1 MVKKQWYFCLFAVLV
16 LLVLPIGSAI
26 QTDAEEHLLT
36 GNAVLPDGDGKNSF
50 DSPLFTG
57 YLLIHVY
64 TYTTGAGFEP
74 YEGAN
79 ITVKGFLNS
88 YTGQTDENGDC
99 LFQVHTNLFR
109 SKKYFVK
116 VSISPDD
123 WLHTKRI
130 SFFIQPRQILYKE
143 FLFIRL

>member
-1 MVKKQWYFCLFAVLV
+1 MMKKQVYFCIFAVFV
-16 LLVLPIGSAI
+16 LLILPVGSALN
-26 QTDAEEHLLT
+26 TSLEEQSIT
-36 GNAVLPDGDGKNSF
+36 GHVDTSEVNGSF
-50 DSPLFTG
+50 DPPLFTG

-64 TYTTGAGFEP
+64 TYTAGVGFEP

-79 ITVKGFLNS
+79 VTVKGFLYS
-88 YTGQTDENGDC
+88 YTGQTDENGDY
-99 LFQVHTNLFR
+99 LFNVHTNLFR
-109 SKKYFVK
+109 PKKYFVK

-143 FLFIRL
+143 FLFIVL

>member
-1 MVKKQWYFCLFAVLV
+1 MKKKQLYFCIFAMFV
-16 LLVLPIGSAI
+16 LLILPVGSAMNE
-26 QTDAEEHLLT
+26 QTEEQT
-36 GNAVLPDGDGKNSF
+36 RTSRVDSQEGKGSL
-50 DSPLFTG
+50 DSPLFAG

-64 TYTTGAGFEP
+64 TYTAGVGFEP

-79 ITVKGFLNS
+79 ITVKGFLYS
-88 YTGQTDENGDC
+88 YTGQTDETGDC
-99 LFQVHTNLFR
+99 LFKVHTNLFR
-109 SKKYFVK
+109 QKKYFVK

-143 FLFIRL
+143 FLFIVL

>member
-1 MVKKQWYFCLFAVLV
+1 MKKKQLYFCIFALFVLM
-16 LLVLPIGSAI
+16 VLPVGSALNAQI
-26 QTDAEEHLLT
+26 EEHSLT
-36 GNAVLPDGDGKNSF
+36 SRVDTQEDKGGAL
-50 DSPLFTG
+50 DSPLLTG

-64 TYTTGAGFEP
+64 TYTAGAGFEP

-79 ITVKGFLNS
+79 ITVKGFLYS

-99 LFQVHTNLFR
+99 LFKVHTNLFR
-109 SKKYFVK
+109 PKKYFVK
-116 VSISPDD
+116 VSIAPDD

-143 FLFIRL
+143 FLFIVL